1 MKSGKLFH
9 LPPFMPELFI
19 GFFDS
24 GKGWRRQVKSA
35 AQLFWPKN
43 TVSRMVEIRTVNF
56 GLN

>member
-1 MKSGKLFH
+1 
-9 LPPFMPELFI
+9 MPELFI